1 MRSADRGKQQR
12 IRLRGNNAVKAWVDG
27 HGVRVKM
34 SACGAEQKARLRK
47 HRRKETLLCSPFGKT
62 PVPSRTNRMDLR
74 DLSQKIEN
82 ELIKLFEELRSGIAA
97 REDSRAFGAMIEHRI
112 KQNWEAIC
120 SRNDFVPVDLPG
132 RRTIFDFGLKA
143 EERIVG
149 IDVKTKDLDTTK
161 YSDGG
166 ICAVG
171 NLLKF
176 LANDRGQFIIA
187 EFGHNRS
194 AEGSDTRDLE
204 YIRVAPF
211 TLLPTNAYRI
221 ENLGTGQVR
230 LNYTINQVW
239 DEIEWG
245 RDMNQFY
252 DFFTDLAIKHYQR
265 VGRDALRRIESI
277 EAFKQSGYAKFQFSR

>member
-1 MRSADRGKQQR
+1 
-12 IRLRGNNAVKAWVDG
+12 
-27 HGVRVKM
+27 
-34 SACGAEQKARLRK
+34 
-47 HRRKETLLCSPFGKT
+47 
-62 PVPSRTNRMDLR
+62 MDLR
-74 DLSQKIEN
+74 DISQKLEA
-82 ELIKLFEELRSGIAA
+82 ELSALFVELRTGIAA

-112 KQNWEAIC
+112 KQNWGDIC
-120 SRNDFVPVDLPG
+120 SRCGFVPVEWPG
-132 RRTIFDFGLKA
+132 RRTIFDFGFKV

-171 NLLKF
+171 NLLKI

-187 EFGHNRS
+187 EFGHNQSRADS
-194 AEGSDTRDLE
+194 EARDLE

-211 TLLPTNAYRI
+211 IALPVNAYRI

-239 DEIEWG
+239 DEIEW
-245 RDMNQFY
+245 
-252 DFFTDLAIKHYQR
+252 
-265 VGRDALRRIESI
+265 
-277 EAFKQSGYAKFQFSR
+277 SGT

>member
-1 MRSADRGKQQR
+1 MQVLIKDMDFRDISKK
-12 IRLRGNNAVKAWVDG
+12 LE
-27 HGVRVKM
+27 
-34 SACGAEQKARLRK
+34 AEL
-47 HRRKETLLCSPFGKT
+47 
-62 PVPSRTNRMDLR
+62 V
-74 DLSQKIEN
+74 
-82 ELIKLFEELRSGIAA
+82 KLFEELRSGIAA

-120 SRNDFVPVDLPG
+120 SRNGFEAVDLPG
-132 RRTIFDFGLKA
+132 RRTIFDFGFKA
-143 EERIVG
+143 EDRIVG
-149 IDVKTKDLDTTK
+149 IDVKTKDLDSTK

-176 LANDRGQFIIA
+176 LANDHGQFIIA
-187 EFGHNRS
+187 EFGHNQAGTDS
-194 AEGSDTRDLE
+194 ETRDLE

-211 TLLPTNAYRI
+211 TCLPVNAYRI

-239 DEIEWG
+239 EEIDWD
-245 RDMNQFY
+245 RDINRFY

-265 VGRDALRRIESI
+265 VGRDAQSRIQAI
-277 EAFKQSGYAKFQFSR
+277 ETFKNGGYTKFQFGR